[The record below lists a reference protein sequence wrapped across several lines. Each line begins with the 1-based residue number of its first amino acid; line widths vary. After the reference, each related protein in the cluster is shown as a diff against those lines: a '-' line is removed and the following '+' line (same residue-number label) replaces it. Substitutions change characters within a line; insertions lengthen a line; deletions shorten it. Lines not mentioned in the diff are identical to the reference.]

1 MTTTPQ
7 RIDEIRD
14 RLNKAHPGLAEI
26 DGGEEILKRRG
37 NPKGV
42 HPWTLY
48 GPYADAILLVNAPD
62 DLAWLLGE
70 VERLSAERMQPEQP
84 EPTDAEIRA
93 AAIELEQHEQF
104 WYGDDDQPRC
114 ECGFR
119 LEESPNG
126 NPIPSLQMHQARAA
140 LVAARKAARHE

>member
-1 MTTTPQ
+1 MTRCRLDVDPEGWTVRPRTRQTRKEPTMPSQPDDAVQETAMTTTPQ

-14 RLNKAHPGLAEI
+14 RLNKAHPGLAKI

-42 HPWTLY
+42 YTWTLY

-70 VERLSAERMQPEQP
+70 VERLSAALKLARDLTHEIHDL
-84 EPTDAEIRA
+84 TDQE
-93 AAIELEQHEQF
+93 
-104 WYGDDDQPRC
+104 DQ
-114 ECGFR
+114 
-119 LEESPNG
+119 
-126 NPIPSLQMHQARAA
+126 
-140 LVAARKAARHE
+140 